1 MLHKCPN
8 HSINDLLHGQAY
20 ALRNVYYR
28 NFYLADAVAK
38 KSYNVSFEQVFIF
51 SQWAFLR
58 SIRLLLN
65 YQVSLFC
72 R

>member
-1 MLHKCPN
+1 MLQKCPN

-38 KSYNVSFEQVFIF
+38 KAIMLASSK
-51 SQWAFLR
+51 FLYYPNGPFLE
-58 SIRLLLN
+58 LLDC
-65 YQVSLFC
+65 S
-72 R
+72 